1 MERVEGEIAAE
12 EEGGHQRGSFEGGE
26 EGGLTEKERKG
37 VEEEKEG
44 HSHSLS

>member
-1 MERVEGEIAAE
+1 MEGEIAAE
-12 EEGGHQRGSFEGGE
+12 EEGGHQRGSLEGGE
-26 EGGLTEKERKG
+26 EGVLMEKERKG